1 MYVRLSLMLCG
12 VTLGCV
18 GPPAGSGSGGADVSE
33 PTVRAFFMEP
43 GADTEDATAVEA
55 LVTLVDQT
63 RDRLDIAAYELDLQP
78 FVDAVAAAH
87 DRGVAVRVV
96 GEGDAQDDP
105 GFAQLDGVG
114 VPIAYRT
121 AGAGIMH
128 DKFIVSDAD
137 VVWTGS
143 ANFTENGFYLNNNDV
158 LILPSAV
165 LAERY
170 LGEFEQMY
178 AGDFGRNKAVVPLT
192 SSTGAHEMLFAPEED
207 TLGRIVTAINEATTS
222 VHFLVFS
229 FTREDV
235 ADALRAASLRGVE
248 VVGVVDASQAGSS
261 WSQDDWLAQHGVPVY
276 LDGNHENIG
285 FAGGKLHHKLLLVD
299 GETEAP
305 LLLTGSSNWSNR
317 AADDNDENV
326 LILREPAV
334 VQQYEDSF
342 WARVDE
348 AELHPEFRSSSLAF

>member
-1 MYVRLSLMLCG
+1 
-12 VTLGCV
+12 
-18 GPPAGSGSGGADVSE
+18 
-33 PTVRAFFMEP
+33 
-43 GADTEDATAVEA
+43 
-55 LVTLVDQT
+55 
-63 RDRLDIAAYELDLQP
+63 
-78 FVDAVAAAH
+78 
-87 DRGVAVRVV
+87 
-96 GEGDAQDDP
+96 
-105 GFAQLDGVG
+105 
-114 VPIAYRT
+114 
-121 AGAGIMH
+121 
-128 DKFIVSDAD
+128 
-137 VVWTGS
+137 
-143 ANFTENGFYLNNNDV
+143 
-158 LILPSAV
+158 
-165 LAERY
+165 
-170 LGEFEQMY
+170 
-178 AGDFGRNKAVVPLT
+178 
-192 SSTGAHEMLFAPEED
+192 
-207 TLGRIVTAINEATTS
+207 

-248 VVGVVDASQAGSS
+248 VVGVVDTSQAASS
-261 WSQDDWLAQHGVPVY
+261 WSQDDWLAQNGVRLY

-285 FAGGKLHHKLLLVD
+285 WAGGKLHHKLLLVD